1 MPTLLNK
8 NQKKYQM
15 QPKSIEEL
23 IKKHINCQHVQVESD
38 DLTHFTAIIVSD
50 DFINQSKLNRHRM
63 VYAALGNHMQSD
75 IHAFSFQSYTNEEYK
90 NLK

>member
-1 MPTLLNK
+1 
-8 NQKKYQM
+8 M

-23 IKKHINCQHVQVESD
+23 IKNHINCQLAQVESD

-50 DFINQSKLNRHRM
+50 EFLGQSKLNRHRL
-63 VYAALGNHMQSD
+63 VYAALGDHMQSD
-75 IHAFSFQSYTNEEYK
+75 IHAFSFQSYTNEEYQ

>member
-1 MPTLLNK
+1 MTTLLNK
-8 NQKKYQM
+8 NQKKNQM

-23 IKKHINCQHVQVESD
+23 IKKHINCEFVKVESD

-50 DFINQSKLNRHRM
+50 EFINQSKLNRHRM
-63 VYAALGNHMQSD
+63 VYAALGDHMQSD
-75 IHAFSFQSYTNEEYK
+75 IHALSFQSYTNDEYQ